1 MYKQSFNKGE
11 KNKMETINVG
21 FCVVCNLTFEG
32 YGNNA
37 EPVAEG
43 LCCDRCNMLEV
54 VPMRLSQLSKGEL
67 M

>member
-1 MYKQSFNKGE
+1 
-11 KNKMETINVG
+11 METINVG